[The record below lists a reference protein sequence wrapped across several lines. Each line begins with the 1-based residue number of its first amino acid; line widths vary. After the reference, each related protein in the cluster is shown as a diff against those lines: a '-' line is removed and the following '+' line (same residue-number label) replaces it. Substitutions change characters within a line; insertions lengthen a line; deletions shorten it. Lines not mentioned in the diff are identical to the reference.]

1 MKIEA
6 SGGAAFVEGAFA
18 AAGTPVAWRRQ
29 EGTEQEVFVL
39 GHAATGGERR
49 LVATPGFLKMAGDGT
64 ARLAAPVQPGMAG
77 APVIDRSGALA
88 AIVGPLPQTMT
99 LVAGIALGTS
109 VPATTAES
117 LAKSAG
123 LAEAGGTGEAT
134 TLGAA
139 AEAWRARI
147 VAVDCP
153 GG

>member
-77 APVIDRSGALA
+77 APSST
-88 AIVGPLPQTMT
+88 GPAPSPPL
-99 LVAGIALGTS
+99 
-109 VPATTAES
+109 
-117 LAKSAG
+117 
-123 LAEAGGTGEAT
+123 
-134 TLGAA
+134 
-139 AEAWRARI
+139 WAR
-147 VAVDCP
+147 CRRR
-153 GG
+153 